1 MDQTVSWTEKY
12 RPTTVAMLFGN
23 EEAVAQFTAWLKD
36 WTKKRKPP
44 KSACLLVG
52 PPGVGKTSLAR
63 SAAKDLHFRTVE
75 MNASD
80 VRTEKAI
87 EAALA
92 PAQTSVTLDSFADNV
107 RSNLI
112 LIDEVD
118 GVFGREDRG
127 GLGAILSIIE
137 KSPIPVVLTA
147 NNTENDRFMDLM
159 KACLVI
165 QLTEIRPRLLV
176 SLLNHIF
183 SEEGRSVSAKFVQD
197 VARSSHGDLRSV
209 INDAQ
214 SLAVG
219 RVGEVGSR
227 RTRELDEKETLRKFF
242 GANDVRQA
250 RRALDET
257 EIPLYRDELLLLVHD
272 ILPYVYT
279 SPTKLA
285 QAYDALSRV
294 DVGYGRIGA
303 SRSRGM
309 MPPPFNIPRR
319 DAVPDWSILP
329 FVLNEFAT
337 VGIMNA
343 DSDIEHV
350 MQIAPRVSAKVP
362 ERYQYRLWQMDRLCG
377 RIARAIHTSKRTALS
392 DIVSFLVAIFQSDA
406 ERAREIASGLDL
418 DEQDVAFLVSE
429 GKVVSAPKGEAQILD
444 PTGFKIPYMGKDKF
458 IQLMRAGLSYDR
470 KAGQFVVRRLDNLDS
485 VEQRV
490 SEIILK
496 PVKFKRAE
504 QIVTEREEDSVSKEC
519 YVDSKQV
526 ICSKCEFVD
535 DCPTHTIITLNFC
548 LCDET
553 LADPSSYD
561 KYVAK
566 KAPVPSAPK
575 RTRSKKKA

>member
-12 RPTTVAMLFGN
+12 RPTTVAMLLGN
-23 EEAVAQFTAWLKD
+23 EEAITQFTAWLKD
-36 WTKKRKPP
+36 WTKKRKTS
-44 KSACLLVG
+44 KSACLLFG

-63 SAAKDLHFRTVE
+63 AAANDLHFRPIE

-87 EAALA
+87 EAALT
-92 PAQTSVTLDSFADNV
+92 PAQTSVTLDSFSGNM

-127 GLGAILSIIE
+127 GLGAILTIIE
-137 KSPIPVVLTA
+137 ESPVPVVLTA

-165 QLTEIRPRLLV
+165 QLAEIRPRLLV
-176 SLLNHIF
+176 SLLKHILLN
-183 SEEGRSVSAKFVQD
+183 EGRSVSAKSVQE
-197 VARSSHGDLRSV
+197 VARNSHGDLRSA

-214 SLAVG
+214 NLEVG
-219 RVGEVGSR
+219 RVDELGSR
-227 RTRELDEKETLRKFF
+227 RTRELDEKETIRKFF

-250 RRALDET
+250 RRVLDET

-337 VGIMNA
+337 VGIMKA

-350 MQIAPRVSAKVP
+350 MQIAPRVSAKIP
-362 ERYQYRLWQMDRLCG
+362 ERYQYRLWQLDRLCS

-392 DIVSFLVAIFQSDA
+392 DVVPFLVSIFQSDA
-406 ERAREIASGLDL
+406 EKGREAAFGLDL

-429 GKVVSAPKGEAQILD
+429 GKVVNVPTGEAQILD
-444 PTGFKIPYMGKDKF
+444 PTGFKLPYMGKDKF

-470 KAGQFVVRRLDNLDS
+470 KAGQFVIQTARQSRLGRTKSIRDYL
-485 VEQRV
+485 ETC
-490 SEIILK
+490 EIQ
-496 PVKFKRAE
+496 A
-504 QIVTEREEDSVSKEC
+504 C
-519 YVDSKQV
+519 
-526 ICSKCEFVD
+526 
-535 DCPTHTIITLNFC
+535 
-548 LCDET
+548 
-553 LADPSSYD
+553 
-561 KYVAK
+561 
-566 KAPVPSAPK
+566 
-575 RTRSKKKA
+575 RTNRDGK